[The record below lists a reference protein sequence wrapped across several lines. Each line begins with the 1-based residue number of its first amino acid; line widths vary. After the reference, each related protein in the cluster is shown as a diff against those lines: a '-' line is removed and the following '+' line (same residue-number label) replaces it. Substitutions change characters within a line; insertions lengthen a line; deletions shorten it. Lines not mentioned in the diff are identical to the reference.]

1 MISSDASVQQV
12 LQVLAT
18 RASPEESKA
27 SHAHGLVCLPCFVCA
42 ATLIYGL
49 LVHNLGVGLRTRG
62 TTFRRLE
69 GAAAAGEKSLR
80 R

>member
-1 MISSDASVQQV
+1 MISSDASVQQQV
-12 LQVLAT
+12 LQVLGT

-27 SHAHGLVCLPCFVCA
+27 SHTHSLVCLPCFVCA

-49 LVHNLGVGLRTRG
+49 LVHNLGVGLAG
-62 TTFRRLE
+62 QHFVVWEELF
-69 GAAAAGEKSLR
+69 AAGEKSSR